1 MPWQAN
7 DYPLPDNNIIVSL
20 TPDAGAVGGSA
31 LKDSAVH

>member
-20 TPDAGAVGGSA
+20 TPDAGAVGG
-31 LKDSAVH
+31 